1 LIVLCGRYQGIDARV
16 LEAEVDEEI
25 SLGDF
30 IISGGELAAMALI
43 DAIIRFQPGALGD
56 EDSAQL
62 DSFANGLLHSPQYT
76 RPQEFDGRQVPE
88 ILLSGDHAAIDRWRL
103 QQSLG
108 MTWLKRPELLEKL
121 QLTTEQQALLQQ
133 FIDDFENRN

>member
-1 LIVLCGRYQGIDARV
+1 
-16 LEAEVDEEI
+16 
-25 SLGDF
+25 
-30 IISGGELAAMALI
+30 
-43 DAIIRFQPGALGD
+43 
-56 EDSAQL
+56 
-62 DSFANGLLHSPQYT
+62 LLHSPQYT